1 MHQKKKRFLNNFM
14 KKILVISFLSFL
26 LLISPVKSGGIGQ
39 GELKLSQ
46 QMVDWFIKY
55 VKLSGG
61 KKPSVFL
68 VTTDGVTGIYWQCP
82 HGTCRPGSHTQEIK
96 DCERRFNRKC
106 AIFAK
111 RRTVK
116 WKNGINKGNKE
127 SVFKSKWSE
136 TQIKEK
142 LTELGFLGNK
152 TQKIEKKEAS
162 QTKGD
167 GDIATQ
173 LKNLVEMYE
182 SGTIT
187 EEEFKKAKKKLL
199 D

>member
-1 MHQKKKRFLNNFM
+1 M
-14 KKILVISFLSFL
+14 KKILGILFFSFIL
-26 LLISPVKSGGIGQ
+26 LTSPVKSEGIGK
-39 GELKLSQ
+39 GELKLSP

-55 VKLSGG
+55 IKLSGN

-68 VTTDGVTGIYWQCP
+68 VTTDGVTGIFYHCP
-82 HGTCRPGSHTQEIK
+82 HGSCRPGSAVIEIK
-96 DCERRFNRKC
+96 DCERRYDREC

-136 TQIKEK
+136 TQIKAK

-152 TQKIEKKEAS
+152 NQKIEKKEAS
-162 QTKGD
+162 QTND
-167 GDIATQ
+167 ASDITKQ
-173 LKNLVEMYE
+173 LTNLIEMYE
-182 SGTIT
+182 SGSINK
-187 EEEFKKAKKKLL
+187 EEFEKAKKKLL